1 MVGND
6 IIDLAAAEKGSDWR
20 RSGFL
25 EKVFTAKEQVYI
37 SNFHDQHLMV
47 WLLWSMKESAYKIFV
62 QENFIRLL
70 APLKFQCNI
79 ITDTEGIF
87 FGEVLLDKKSYF
99 TLSRISSNTISTTA
113 FSHKPFPKNIINQ
126 ELVFSKSEY
135 LSRKNEILSNFFS
148 EISEYFHIP
157 LGDLSIKKDA
167 FNIPY
172 LLYKGEHL
180 RSSISFSHH
189 GRFGSYAAELF

>member
-6 IIDLAAAEKGSDWR
+6 IVDLAAAEKESNWR

-25 EKVFTAKEQVYI
+25 EKVFTGKEQTYI
-37 SNFHDQHLMV
+37 SNFHDRHLMV

-79 ITDTEGIF
+79 NTDTEGNF
-87 FGEVLLDKKSYF
+87 FGEVVLDKKSYSTF
-99 TLSRISSNTISTTA
+99 SKISSEKISTTA
-113 FSHKPFPKNIINQ
+113 YSKTFPENFISRDLK
-126 ELVFSKSEY
+126 FSKT
-135 LSRKNEILSNFFS
+135 RQNEIICSFFS
-148 EISEYFHIP
+148 EISESFHIP
-157 LGDLSIKKDA
+157 SEDLSIKKDD

-172 LLYKGEHL
+172 LLYKGAHL
-180 RSSISFSHH
+180 RSSISFSQH
-189 GRFGSYAAELF
+189 GRFGSYAAEFF

>member
-6 IIDLAAAEKGSDWR
+6 IVDLAAAEKESNWR

-25 EKVFTAKEQVYI
+25 EKVFTAKEQAYI
-37 SNFHDQHLMV
+37 SNFHNQHLMV

-70 APLKFQCNI
+70 APLKFQCSVS
-79 ITDTEGIF
+79 TDAEGNF
-87 FGEVLLDKKSYF
+87 SGEVLLNKKSYSTF
-99 TLSRISSNTISTTA
+99 SKVSSNTISTTA
-113 FSHKPFPKNIINQ
+113 FSHKPFPKNFITQ
-126 ELVFSKSEY
+126 DLVFSKSEY

-148 EISEYFHIP
+148 EISDSFKISAE
-157 LGDLSIKKDA
+157 DLSIKKDD

-172 LLYKGEHL
+172 LLFKGGYVK
-180 RSSISFSHH
+180 SSISFSHH
-189 GRFGSYAAELF
+189 GRFGAYAAEFF